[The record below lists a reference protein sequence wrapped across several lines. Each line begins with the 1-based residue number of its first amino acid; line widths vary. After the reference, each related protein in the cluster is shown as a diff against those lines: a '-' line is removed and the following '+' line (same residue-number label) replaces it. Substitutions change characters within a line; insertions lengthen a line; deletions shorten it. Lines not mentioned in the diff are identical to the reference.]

1 MMDIRLISLTL
12 ENFKGINY
20 FKFDADG
27 KNVSIYG
34 TNGSGKTTL
43 ADAYFWLLFGKDSNG
58 ITNFDIKTIGT
69 TGLNYTVIGAIT
81 VNGNMHT
88 LQRTLNEKWERK
100 NGETEKKLKGNTTT
114 YIIDGVPVK
123 EKEYKA
129 FVENELVDEKTYQTL
144 TDPDFFAGK
153 TDWKKRRA
161 QLLEWF
167 ASVSDEDIIAAHE
180 ELQPL
185 KKILDGR
192 TVENA
197 QKAIQADRKKLNDLL
212 KEIPNRIDE
221 QQRNIT
227 EIQSSFNGDEQENL
241 DRLLKEKSDIE
252 DNIRK
257 AESDESLNKAKAEV
271 ERIRLEISKARADYA
286 NISRNEDTEKQL
298 MNVRKDKFKL
308 QCNLSELNE
317 TVNSLDRKL
326 ETISEQGKTYNSRF
340 LEISAKTFSGDT
352 VCPYCGQA
360 MPEDKVQTAVEEF
373 NRNKSEQLEKIKND
387 CTKLKKER
395 AEIKAKKAEI
405 SGNIDELNAL
415 ILELDNVIKKLST
428 SIITPEPFESTNE
441 YKILTEKLQQAEN
454 NVRAEEQRFSENTA
468 VKVSKWKT
476 RIEEINRQCSD
487 LRTVIANNNTIH
499 IYETRI
505 EQLKNQEKDY
515 GRLLARADNEL
526 MLIDEFIK
534 AKCNDVEKMIN
545 SHFRIVKWKL
555 FELQVNGGVNDC
567 CEATV
572 DEVDYST
579 NLNSAAKLNA
589 GLDIINTISEV
600 KDVYVPI
607 WIDNAESVVEYEPTK
622 SQTIRLTVS
631 ADYKKLTVKE

>member
-20 FKFDADG
+20 FKFDAGG

-34 TNGSGKTTL
+34 TNSSGKTTL

-69 TGLNYTVIGAIT
+69 TGLNYTVIGTIT

-167 ASVSDEDIIAAHE
+167 ASVSDEDIIVAHE
-180 ELQPL
+180 ELKPL
-185 KKILDGR
+185 TKILDGR

-197 QKAIQADRKKLNDLL
+197 QKAIQTDRKKLNDLL

-227 EIQSSFNGDEQENL
+227 EIKSQFNGGEQENL

-252 DNIRK
+252 SNIIK
-257 AESDESLNKAKAEV
+257 AESDESLNRAKAEI
-271 ERIRLEISKARADYA
+271 EKIRLEISKARADYA
-286 NISRNEDTEKQL
+286 NVSRNEDTEQQL
-298 MNVRKDKFKL
+298 MTVQKDKFKM
-308 QCNLSELNE
+308 QCNLNELNE

-326 ETISEQGKTYNSRF
+326 EQISEQGKTYNSKF
-340 LEISAKTFSGDT
+340 VEISAKTFSGDT

-360 MPEDKVQTAVEEF
+360 MPEDRIQAAIEEF
-373 NRNKSEQLEKIKND
+373 NRDKSEQLEK
-387 CTKLKKER
+387 
-395 AEIKAKKAEI
+395 
-405 SGNIDELNAL
+405 
-415 ILELDNVIKKLST
+415 
-428 SIITPEPFESTNE
+428 
-441 YKILTEKLQQAEN
+441 
-454 NVRAEEQRFSENTA
+454 
-468 VKVSKWKT
+468 
-476 RIEEINRQCSD
+476 
-487 LRTVIANNNTIH
+487 
-499 IYETRI
+499 
-505 EQLKNQEKDY
+505 
-515 GRLLARADNEL
+515 
-526 MLIDEFIK
+526 
-534 AKCNDVEKMIN
+534 
-545 SHFRIVKWKL
+545 
-555 FELQVNGGVNDC
+555 
-567 CEATV
+567 
-572 DEVDYST
+572 
-579 NLNSAAKLNA
+579 
-589 GLDIINTISEV
+589 
-600 KDVYVPI
+600 
-607 WIDNAESVVEYEPTK
+607 
-622 SQTIRLTVS
+622 
-631 ADYKKLTVKE
+631 